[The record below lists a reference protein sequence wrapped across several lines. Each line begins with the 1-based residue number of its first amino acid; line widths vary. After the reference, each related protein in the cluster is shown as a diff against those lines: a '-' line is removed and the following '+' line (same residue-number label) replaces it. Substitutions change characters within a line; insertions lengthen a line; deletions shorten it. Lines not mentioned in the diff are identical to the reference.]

1 MVIISTKHKENS
13 LIKCMILTFI
23 AMIVEVYYGY
33 ITNCLVLF
41 SDGIHMLSHVFSLFV
56 SFAGFYLY
64 RKTQSNKYGIRA
76 AILNSFSLI
85 LFSIP
90 LFIEALNRLFN
101 PETIDLYYSFIIG
114 FIGLFVNLIC
124 AYMLNKSGVED
135 LNSKSAYMHM
145 IGDLLTSLSVI
156 LGVVI
161 IYFLNWKWIDPIFT
175 FILCFFMIYW
185 GIDLSNKI
193 FKTKN
198 QVVL

>member
-41 SDGIHMLSHVFSLFV
+41 SDGIHLLSHVFSLFV

-145 IGDLLTSLSVI
+145 IGDLLTSVSVI

-193 FKTKN
+193 FKSKN

>member
-1 MVIISTKHKENS
+1 MVIISTKQKENS

-145 IGDLLTSLSVI
+145 IGDLLTSVSVI

-185 GIDLSNKI
+185 GIDLSIKI

>member
-145 IGDLLTSLSVI
+145 IGDLLTLSVI

>member
-114 FIGLFVNLIC
+114 FIGLYVNLIC

-145 IGDLLTSLSVI
+145 IGDLLTSISVI

-193 FKTKN
+193 FKSKN

>member
-114 FIGLFVNLIC
+114 FICLFVNLIC

>member
-1 MVIISTKHKENS
+1 MVIISTKQKENS

-145 IGDLLTSLSVI
+145 IGDLLTSISVI

-193 FKTKN
+193 FKSKN

>member
-145 IGDLLTSLSVI
+145 IGDLLTSISVI

-193 FKTKN
+193 FKSKN

>member
-1 MVIISTKHKENS
+1 MVIISTKQKENS

>member
-145 IGDLLTSLSVI
+145 IGDLLTSVSVI

>member
-1 MVIISTKHKENS
+1 MVIISTKQKENS

-145 IGDLLTSLSVI
+145 IGDLLTSVSVI

-193 FKTKN
+193 FKSKN

>member
-23 AMIVEVYYGY
+23 AMLVEVYYGY

-145 IGDLLTSLSVI
+145 IGDLLTSISVI

>member
-1 MVIISTKHKENS
+1 MVIISTKQKENS

-185 GIDLSNKI
+185 GIDLSIKI

>member
-101 PETIDLYYSFIIG
+101 PETIDLYYSFIVG

-145 IGDLLTSLSVI
+145 IGDLLTSISVI

-193 FKTKN
+193 FKSKN

>member
-185 GIDLSNKI
+185 GIDLSIKI

>member
-1 MVIISTKHKENS
+1 MVIISTKQKENS

-145 IGDLLTSLSVI
+145 IGDLLTSISVI
-156 LGVVI
+156 LGVFI

-193 FKTKN
+193 FKSKN

>member
-23 AMIVEVYYGY
+23 AMLVEVYYGY

-101 PETIDLYYSFIIG
+101 PETIDLYYSLIIG
-114 FIGLFVNLIC
+114 FFGLFVNLIC

-145 IGDLLTSLSVI
+145 IGDLLTSISVI

>member
-135 LNSKSAYMHM
+135 LNSKRAYMHM
-145 IGDLLTSLSVI
+145 IGDLLTSISVI

-193 FKTKN
+193 FKSKN

>member
-1 MVIISTKHKENS
+1 MVIITTKNKETS
-13 LIKCMILTFI
+13 LIKCMFLTFV
-23 AMIVEVYYGY
+23 AMIVEIYYGY

-56 SFAGFYLY
+56 SFAGFYLL
-64 RKTQSNKYGIRA
+64 RKTQSNKYGVRA
-76 AILNSFSLI
+76 AILNSLSLI
-85 LFSIP
+85 IFSIP
-90 LFIEALNRLFN
+90 LFFEALNRLFN
-101 PETIDLYYSFIIG
+101 PENIDIFYSFIIG
-114 FIGLFVNLIC
+114 FIGLIVNLVC
-124 AYMLNKSGVED
+124 AYILNKSGVED

-145 IGDLLTSLSVI
+145 IGDLLNSIAII

-185 GIDLSNKI
+185 GIDLAKKI

-198 QVVL
+198 QIAF

>member
-145 IGDLLTSLSVI
+145 IGDLLTSISVI

>member
-1 MVIISTKHKENS
+1 MVIISTKQKENS

-145 IGDLLTSLSVI
+145 IGDLLTSISVI

>member
-101 PETIDLYYSFIIG
+101 PETIDLYYSLIIG

-145 IGDLLTSLSVI
+145 IGDLLTSISVI

-161 IYFLNWKWIDPIFT
+161 IYFLNWKWIDPKKLPEVIVSFKK
-175 FILCFFMIYW
+175 
-185 GIDLSNKI
+185 DLYVNLLKEI
-193 FKTKN
+193 N
-198 QVVL
+198 LLIG

>member
-23 AMIVEVYYGY
+23 AMLVEVYYGY

-145 IGDLLTSLSVI
+145 IGDLLTSISVI

-193 FKTKN
+193 FKSKN

>member
-145 IGDLLTSLSVI
+145 IGDLLTSISVI

-185 GIDLSNKI
+185 GIYLSNKI
-193 FKTKN
+193 FKSKN

>member
-145 IGDLLTSLSVI
+145 IGDLLTSVSVI

-193 FKTKN
+193 FKSKN

>member
-23 AMIVEVYYGY
+23 AMIVEVYFGY

-56 SFAGFYLY
+56 SFSGFYLY
-64 RKTQSNKYGIRA
+64 RKTQSNKFGKWA

-124 AYMLNKSGVED
+124 AYILNKAGVED

-145 IGDLLTSLSVI
+145 IGDLLTSISVI

-161 IYFLNWKWIDPIFT
+161 IYYLNWKWIDPIFT

-185 GIDLSNKI
+185 GIDLASKI

-198 QVVL
+198 QVVF

>member
-1 MVIISTKHKENS
+1 MN
-13 LIKCMILTFI
+13 
-23 AMIVEVYYGY
+23 
-33 ITNCLVLF
+33 
-41 SDGIHMLSHVFSLFV
+41 

-145 IGDLLTSLSVI
+145 IGDLLTSISVI
-156 LGVVI
+156 L
-161 IYFLNWKWIDPIFT
+161 
-175 FILCFFMIYW
+175 
-185 GIDLSNKI
+185 
-193 FKTKN
+193 
-198 QVVL
+198 

>member
-145 IGDLLTSLSVI
+145 IGDLLTSVSVI

-185 GIDLSNKI
+185 GIDLSIKI

>member
-13 LIKCMILTFI
+13 LLKCMILTFI

-185 GIDLSNKI
+185 GIDLSIKI

>member
-101 PETIDLYYSFIIG
+101 PETIDLYYSLIIG

-145 IGDLLTSLSVI
+145 IGDLLTSISVI

-193 FKTKN
+193 FKSKN

>member
-56 SFAGFYLY
+56 SFTGFYLL
-64 RKTQSNKYGIRA
+64 RKTQSNKYGVRA
-76 AILNSFSLI
+76 AILNSLSLI
-85 LFSIP
+85 IFSIP
-90 LFIEALNRLFN
+90 LFFEALNRLFN
-101 PETIDLYYSFIIG
+101 PENIDIYYSFIIG
-114 FIGLFVNLIC
+114 FIGLIVNLVC
-124 AYMLNKSGVED
+124 AYILNKSGVED

-145 IGDLLTSLSVI
+145 IGDLLNSIAII

-185 GIDLSNKI
+185 GIDLAKKI

-198 QVVL
+198 QIAF

>member
-1 MVIISTKHKENS
+1 MVIISTKQKENS

-145 IGDLLTSLSVI
+145 IGDLLTSVSVI

>member
-145 IGDLLTSLSVI
+145 IGDLLTSISVI

-185 GIDLSNKI
+185 GIDLSIKI